1 MDNVNIHILKC
12 GYWKYSPLVVKY
24 GITSRGIHILN
35 CRYSPILSHCAS
47 MIFGVSLS
55 PKKWWRNLW
64 MVPKVILLWRVL
76 LNAVVGRKNLGL
88 SFCKFVK
95 IWSAS
100 ILLFWW
106 GWCIGVGTK
115 YKWSSMA
122 VRLDCV
128 DIFGRIFIGWKFTE
142 IL

>member
-1 MDNVNIHILKC
+1 MDIL
-12 GYWKYSPLVVKY
+12 PLFV
-24 GITSRGIHILN
+24 IL
-35 CRYSPILSHCAS
+35 LSHCAS

-122 VRLDCV
+122 VRLDWFEILC
-128 DIFGRIFIGWKFTE
+128 RIFIGWKFSE
-142 IL
+142 ILFSRIFQISTYSDFWNLYCRK